1 MFLGNYC
8 CGLQY
13 LLQEFSLAQWV
24 TCIVTAAPWVTAV
37 TTVQSLAWKVPHAT
51 GMAKKNSIIVIIF
64 TSDRILFFRIHQK
77 LRADGTDHD
86 ER

>member
-24 TCIVTAAPWVTAV
+24 TCIVTAAPRVTAV

-51 GMAKKNSIIVIIF
+51 GMAKKTVSLSLSLLVTESYSLGYIK
-64 TSDRILFFRIHQK
+64 S
-77 LRADGTDHD
+77 
-86 ER
+86 